1 MNGKRLMAMGIIV
14 TLSMSTVA
22 CGKKEETT
30 QTSAVAVEVE
40 NPTTGELTND
50 TTYIGTV
57 EPQQQVYVI
66 PKVSGTVTATYFEV
80 GDTVKEGDVLFKIDD
95 EAAQL
100 QMASAEASYNQA
112 QAGVTAATSGSRDLQ
127 NYQTERSI
135 QQLKDSLN
143 DAENNIDDLED
154 NLGDLRDARGKLG
167 TAKDQA
173 QAGLDAVNS
182 QMVSLEAELQNLQGD
197 LSTAEEAA
205 KKTAQ
210 DANPEISDEEL
221 QAAVSA
227 DADVQK
233 YNASIKD
240 VNAQITE
247 LKTSQSSAQSAVDQL
262 NSQIQSVEASKTQI
276 KSSISQ
282 IEDGKDTIRD
292 NLTTAE
298 QTYAITQNEV
308 YPETDATYAAQL
320 QAASVGVDSAK
331 MQLDY
336 YTVKAP
342 ISGVVEAANVKKE
355 DMAAAGN
362 AAYIISNKDSMTVTF
377 NVTEKA
383 KNTMNEGDHVTVE
396 RNGETF
402 DGTITEIGTMAGQ
415 QTKLFQVKATIPG
428 AGDSL
433 PNGVSVKVSATTEK
447 EDGNTLVPFDS
458 LYFSGGDAYVYCVV
472 DNKLVRTSVTVGLM
486 DDDYAVIEDGLDAD
500 SLVVSNWSSKLRNG
514 ADAEIVSLNGEAVA
528 PQETESDK
536 ETVDEPDSAE
546 EEETTEDTSADA
558 AADNEETDN
567 SASDEEAAES

>member
-1 MNGKRLMAMGIIV
+1 MGIIM

-22 CGKKEETT
+22 CGKKEEKTEI
-30 QTSAVAVEVE
+30 SKVAVEVE

-57 EPQQQVYVI
+57 EPQQQVYVT
-66 PKVSGTVTATYFEV
+66 PKVSGTVTAAYFEV

-100 QMASAEASYNQA
+100 QMKSAEASYSQA

-135 QQLKDSLN
+135 QQLKDSLD
-143 DAENNIDDLED
+143 DAENNIDDLKD

-173 QAGLDAVNS
+173 QAGLEAATDAYYGQKDALTQKANDIQARIDALGEGEDASALEEQKKGV
-182 QMVSLEAELQNLQGD
+182 EAELDGY
-197 LSTAEEAA
+197 
-205 KKTAQ
+205 KKAMEQ
-210 DANPEISDEEL
+210 
-221 QAAVSA
+221 
-227 DADVQK
+227 
-233 YNASIKD
+233 
-240 VNAQITE
+240 
-247 LKTSQSSAQSAVDQL
+247 AQSAVDQL
-262 NSQIQSVEASKTQI
+262 NSQIQSVEASKTQL

-282 IEDGKDTIRD
+282 IENGKDTIRD

-298 QTYAITQNEV
+298 QTYSITQNEV

-331 MQLDY
+331 MQLDF

-362 AAYIISNKDSMTVTF
+362 PAYIISNKDSMTVTF
-377 NVTEKA
+377 NATEKA
-383 KNTMNEGDHVTVE
+383 KNTMNVGDHVTVE

-428 AGDSL
+428 AGDKL

-447 EDGNTLVPFDS
+447 EDGSTLVPFDA

-486 DDDYAVIEDGLDAD
+486 DDDHAIIEDGLDAD

-514 ADAEIVSLNGEAVA
+514 ADAEIVSLNGESVA
-528 PQETESDK
+528 SPEQEEDAAK
-536 ETVDEPDSAE
+536 EEA
-546 EEETTEDTSADA
+546 TEDTPADA
-558 AADNEETDN
+558 AAENEETDN
-567 SASDEEAAES
+567 SASDEEAAE

>member
-1 MNGKRLMAMGIIV
+1 MNRKRLIAMGIIM

-22 CGKKEETT
+22 CGKKEEKTEI
-30 QTSAVAVEVE
+30 SKVAVEVE

-57 EPQQQVYVI
+57 EPQQQVYVT
-66 PKVSGTVTATYFEV
+66 PKVSGTVTAAYFEV

-100 QMASAEASYNQA
+100 QMKSAEASYSQA
-112 QAGVTAATSGSRDLQ
+112 EAGVTAATSGSRDLQ

-135 QQLKDSLN
+135 QQLKDSLD
-143 DAENNIDDLED
+143 DAENNIDDLKD
-154 NLGDLRDARGKLG
+154 NLGDLRDAGGKLG

-173 QAGLDAVNS
+173 QAGLDAATDAYYN
-182 QMVSLEAELQNLQGD
+182 QKTDLEKKMTDIQNQINDLLSGENADSEETKKQISDLANQKKGVAAELDGY
-197 LSTAEEAA
+197 
-205 KKTAQ
+205 KKAMDQ
-210 DANPEISDEEL
+210 
-221 QAAVSA
+221 
-227 DADVQK
+227 
-233 YNASIKD
+233 
-240 VNAQITE
+240 
-247 LKTSQSSAQSAVDQL
+247 AQSTVDQL
-262 NSQIQSVEASKTQI
+262 NSQIEGINASKTQI

-282 IEDGKDTIRD
+282 IENGKDTIRD

-298 QTYAITQNEV
+298 QTYSITQNEV

-331 MQLDY
+331 MQLDF

-362 AAYIISNKDSMTVTF
+362 PAYIISNKDSMTVTF

-383 KNTMNEGDHVTVE
+383 KNTMNVGDHVTVE

-402 DGTITEIGTMAGQ
+402 EGTITEIGTMAGQ

-428 AGDSL
+428 AGDKL

-447 EDGNTLVPFDS
+447 EDGNTLVPFDA

-486 DDDYAVIEDGLDAD
+486 DEDHAIIEDGLDTD

-528 PQETESDK
+528 SPEQEED
-536 ETVDEPDSAE
+536 AA

-558 AADNEETDN
+558 ATENEETFN
-567 SASDEEAAES
+567 SASDEEAAE

>member
-1 MNGKRLMAMGIIV
+1 MNRKRLIAMGIIM

-22 CGKKEETT
+22 CGKKEEKTEI
-30 QTSAVAVEVE
+30 SKVAVEVE

-50 TTYIGTV
+50 TIYIGTV
-57 EPQQQVYVI
+57 EPQQQVYVT
-66 PKVSGTVTATYFEV
+66 PKVSGTVTAAYFEV

-100 QMASAEASYNQA
+100 QMKSAEASYSQA
-112 QAGVTAATSGSRDLQ
+112 EAGVTAATSGSRDLQ

-135 QQLKDSLN
+135 QQLKDSLD

-197 LSTAEEAA
+197 LEKA
-205 KKTAQ
+205 KNDVKTANPDMSEADLE
-210 DANPEISDEEL
+210 DAINN
-221 QAAVSA
+221 
-227 DADVQK
+227 DATVK
-233 YNASIKD
+233 NCNTAIEK

-262 NSQIQSVEASKTQI
+262 NSQIQSVEASKTQL

-282 IEDGKDTIRD
+282 IENGKDTIRD

-298 QTYAITQNEV
+298 QTYSITQNEV

-331 MQLDY
+331 MQLDF

-362 AAYIISNKDSMTVTF
+362 PAYIISNKDSMTVTF

-383 KNTMNEGDHVTVE
+383 KNTMNVGDHVTVE

-428 AGDSL
+428 AGDKL

-447 EDGNTLVPFDS
+447 EDGSTLVSFDA

-486 DDDYAVIEDGLDAD
+486 DDDHAIIEEGLDTD

-528 PQETESDK
+528 SPEQ
-536 ETVDEPDSAE
+536 E
-546 EEETTEDTSADA
+546 EEATEDTSADA
-558 AADNEETDN
+558 AAENEETDN
-567 SASDEEAAES
+567 SASDEEAAE

>member
-1 MNGKRLMAMGIIV
+1 MNRKRLIAMGIIM

-22 CGKKEETT
+22 CGKKEEKTEI
-30 QTSAVAVEVE
+30 SKVAVEVE

-57 EPQQQVYVI
+57 EPQQQVYVT
-66 PKVSGTVTATYFEV
+66 PKVSGTVTAAYFEV

-100 QMASAEASYNQA
+100 QMKSAEASYSQA
-112 QAGVTAATSGSRDLQ
+112 EAGVTAATSGSRDLQ
-127 NYQTERSI
+127 NYQTEEQIR
-135 QQLKDSLN
+135 QLKEKLSDADDS
-143 DAENNIDDLED
+143 IDDMED
-154 NLGDLRDARGKLG
+154 DLDKLREQKKTANSQVSSTQMTVDQLTESLGVQNEAVQ
-167 TAKDQA
+167 AA
-173 QAGLDAVNS
+173 QAEVDAAQKALDDAKAAGESETAGEGEDGAEIPVPDTSAQQKALELAQANLDAAKSKVEATSS
-182 QMVSLEAELQNLQGD
+182 QLAIAKQG
-197 LSTAEEAA
+197 LSTA
-205 KKTAQ
+205 
-210 DANPEISDEEL
+210 
-221 QAAVSA
+221 QAA
-227 DADVQK
+227 
-233 YNASIKD
+233 
-240 VNAQITE
+240 
-247 LKTSQSSAQSAVDQL
+247 L
-262 NSQIQSVEASKTQI
+262 NSIESGKTQL
-276 KSSISQ
+276 KSG
-282 IEDGKDTIRD
+282 IEQLKDGKDTIQD
-292 NLTTAE
+292 NLNTAE
-298 QTYAITQNEV
+298 QTYSITQNEV

-331 MQLDY
+331 MQLDF

-362 AAYIISNKDSMTVTF
+362 SAYIISNKDSMTVTF
-377 NVTEKA
+377 NVTENA
-383 KNTMNEGDHVTVE
+383 KNTMNVGDHVTVE

-428 AGDSL
+428 AGDKL

-447 EDGNTLVPFDS
+447 EDGSTLVPFDA

-486 DDDYAVIEDGLDAD
+486 DDDHAIIEEGLDAD

-514 ADAEIVSLNGEAVA
+514 ADAEIVSLNGEAVT
-528 PQETESDK
+528 PQEQED
-536 ETVDEPDSAE
+536 DAA

-558 AADNEETDN
+558 AAANEETDN
-567 SASDEEAAES
+567 SASDEEAAE

>member
-1 MNGKRLMAMGIIV
+1 MGIIM

-22 CGKKEETT
+22 CGKKEEKTEI
-30 QTSAVAVEVE
+30 SKVAVEVE

-57 EPQQQVYVI
+57 EPQQQVYVT
-66 PKVSGTVTATYFEV
+66 PKVSGTVTAAYFEV

-100 QMASAEASYNQA
+100 QMKSAEASYSQA
-112 QAGVTAATSGSRDLQ
+112 EAGVTAATSGSRDLQ

-135 QQLKDSLN
+135 QQLKDSLD
-143 DAENNIDDLED
+143 DAENNIDDLKD

-173 QAGLDAVNS
+173 QAGLEAATDAYYNQKTDLEKKMTDIQNQINDLSSGENADSEETKKQISDLTNQKKGV
-182 QMVSLEAELQNLQGD
+182 EAELDGY
-197 LSTAEEAA
+197 
-205 KKTAQ
+205 KKTMEQ
-210 DANPEISDEEL
+210 
-221 QAAVSA
+221 
-227 DADVQK
+227 
-233 YNASIKD
+233 
-240 VNAQITE
+240 
-247 LKTSQSSAQSAVDQL
+247 AQSTVDQL
-262 NSQIQSVEASKTQI
+262 NSQIQSIEASKTQI

-282 IEDGKDTIRD
+282 IENGKDTIRD

-298 QTYAITQNEV
+298 QTYSITQNEV

-331 MQLDY
+331 MQLDF

-362 AAYIISNKDSMTVTF
+362 PAYIISNKDSMTVTF

-383 KNTMNEGDHVTVE
+383 KNTMNVGDHVTVE
-396 RNGETF
+396 RDGETF

-428 AGDSL
+428 AGDKL

-447 EDGNTLVPFDS
+447 EDGSTLVPFDA

-486 DDDYAVIEDGLDAD
+486 DDDHAIIEDGLDAD

-528 PQETESDK
+528 SPEQK
-536 ETVDEPDSAE
+536 EDAA

-558 AADNEETDN
+558 ATENEETDN
-567 SASDEEAAES
+567 SASDEEAAE

>member
-1 MNGKRLMAMGIIV
+1 MNRKRLIAMGIIM

-22 CGKKEETT
+22 CGKKEEKTEI
-30 QTSAVAVEVE
+30 SKVAVEVE

-50 TTYIGTV
+50 TTYIGTI
-57 EPQQQVYVI
+57 EPQQQVYVT
-66 PKVSGTVTATYFEV
+66 PKVSGTVTAAYFEV

-100 QMASAEASYNQA
+100 QMKSAEASYSQA
-112 QAGVTAATSGSRDLQ
+112 EAGVTAATSGSRDLQ

-135 QQLKDSLN
+135 QQLKDSLD

-173 QAGLDAVNS
+173 QAGLDAVNN

-197 LSTAEEAA
+197 LEKA
-205 KKTAQ
+205 KNDVKTANPDMSEADLE
-210 DANPEISDEEL
+210 DAINN
-221 QAAVSA
+221 
-227 DADVQK
+227 DATV
-233 YNASIKD
+233 KD
-240 VNAQITE
+240 CNTAIEKVNAQIAE

-262 NSQIQSVEASKTQI
+262 NSQIQSVEASKTQL

-282 IEDGKDTIRD
+282 IENGKDTIRD

-298 QTYAITQNEV
+298 QTYSITQNEV

-331 MQLDY
+331 MQLDF

-342 ISGVVEAANVKKE
+342 ISGVVDAANVKKE

-362 AAYIISNKDSMTVTF
+362 PAYIISNKDSMTVTF
-377 NVTEKA
+377 NATEKA
-383 KNTMNEGDHVTVE
+383 KNTMNVGDHVTVE

-428 AGDSL
+428 AGDKL

-447 EDGNTLVPFDS
+447 EDGSTLVPFDA

-486 DDDYAVIEDGLDAD
+486 DDDHAIIEDGLDAD

-514 ADAEIVSLNGEAVA
+514 ADAEIVSLNGESVA
-528 PQETESDK
+528 SPEQEQ
-536 ETVDEPDSAE
+536 E
-546 EEETTEDTSADA
+546 EEATEDTPADA
-558 AADNEETDN
+558 AAENEKTDN
-567 SASDEEAAES
+567 SASDEEAAE

>member
-1 MNGKRLMAMGIIV
+1 MNRKRLIAMGIIM

-22 CGKKEETT
+22 CGKKEEKTEI
-30 QTSAVAVEVE
+30 SKVAVEVE

-57 EPQQQVYVI
+57 EPQQQVYVT
-66 PKVSGTVTATYFEV
+66 PKVSGTVTAAYFEV

-100 QMASAEASYNQA
+100 QMKSAEASYSQA

-135 QQLKDSLN
+135 QQLKDSLD

-205 KKTAQ
+205 KKAAK
-210 DANPEISDEEL
+210 DANPDISDEDL
-221 QAAVSA
+221 QVAVSA

-262 NSQIQSVEASKTQI
+262 NSQIQSVEASKTQL

-282 IEDGKDTIRD
+282 IENGKDTIRD

-298 QTYAITQNEV
+298 QTYSITQNEV

-331 MQLDY
+331 MQLDF

-362 AAYIISNKDSMTVTF
+362 PAYIISNKDSMTVTF
-377 NVTEKA
+377 NVTENA

-428 AGDSL
+428 AGDKL

-447 EDGNTLVPFDS
+447 EDGNTLVPFDA

-486 DDDYAVIEDGLDAD
+486 DDDHAIIEEGLDAD

-514 ADAEIVSLNGEAVA
+514 ADAEIVSLNGETVT
-528 PQETESDK
+528 PQEQED
-536 ETVDEPDSAE
+536 DAA

-558 AADNEETDN
+558 AAENEETDN
-567 SASDEEAAES
+567 SASDEEAAE

>member
-1 MNGKRLMAMGIIV
+1 MGIIM

-22 CGKKEETT
+22 CGKKEEKTEI
-30 QTSAVAVEVE
+30 SKVAVEVE

-50 TTYIGTV
+50 TIYIGTV
-57 EPQQQVYVI
+57 EPQQQVYVT
-66 PKVSGTVTATYFEV
+66 PKVSGTVTAAYFEV

-100 QMASAEASYNQA
+100 QMKSAEASYSQA
-112 QAGVTAATSGSRDLQ
+112 EAGVTAATSGSRDLQ

-135 QQLKDSLN
+135 QQLKDSLD

-197 LSTAEEAA
+197 LEKA
-205 KKTAQ
+205 KNDVKTANPDMSEADLE
-210 DANPEISDEEL
+210 DAINN
-221 QAAVSA
+221 
-227 DADVQK
+227 DATVK
-233 YNASIKD
+233 NCNTAIEK

-262 NSQIQSVEASKTQI
+262 NSQIQSVEASKTQL

-282 IEDGKDTIRD
+282 IENGKDTIRD

-298 QTYAITQNEV
+298 QTYSITQNEV

-331 MQLDY
+331 MQLDF

-362 AAYIISNKDSMTVTF
+362 PAYIISNKDSMTVTF

-383 KNTMNEGDHVTVE
+383 KNTMNVGDHVTVE

-428 AGDSL
+428 AGDKL

-447 EDGNTLVPFDS
+447 EDGSTLVSFDA

-486 DDDYAVIEDGLDAD
+486 DDDHAIIEEGLDTD

-528 PQETESDK
+528 SPEQ
-536 ETVDEPDSAE
+536 E
-546 EEETTEDTSADA
+546 EEATEDTSADA
-558 AADNEETDN
+558 AAENEETDN
-567 SASDEEAAES
+567 SASDEEAAE

>member
-1 MNGKRLMAMGIIV
+1 MGIIM

-22 CGKKEETT
+22 CGKKEEKTEI
-30 QTSAVAVEVE
+30 SKVAVEVE

-57 EPQQQVYVI
+57 EPQQQVYVT
-66 PKVSGTVTATYFEV
+66 PKVSGTVTAAYFEV

-100 QMASAEASYNQA
+100 QMKSAEASYSQA
-112 QAGVTAATSGSRDLQ
+112 EAGVTAATSGSRDLQ

-135 QQLKDSLN
+135 QQLKDSLD

-173 QAGLDAVNS
+173 QAGLDAATDAYYN
-182 QMVSLEAELQNLQGD
+182 QKTDLEKKMTDIQNQINDLSSGENADSEETKKQISDLTDQKKGVAAELDGY
-197 LSTAEEAA
+197 
-205 KKTAQ
+205 KKAMDQ
-210 DANPEISDEEL
+210 
-221 QAAVSA
+221 
-227 DADVQK
+227 
-233 YNASIKD
+233 
-240 VNAQITE
+240 
-247 LKTSQSSAQSAVDQL
+247 AQSAVDQL
-262 NSQIQSVEASKTQI
+262 NSQIQSVEASKTQL

-282 IEDGKDTIRD
+282 IENGKDTIRD

-298 QTYAITQNEV
+298 QTYSITQNEV

-331 MQLDY
+331 MQLDF

-362 AAYIISNKDSMTVTF
+362 PAYIISNKDSMTVTF

-383 KNTMNEGDHVTVE
+383 KNTMNVGDHVTVE

-428 AGDSL
+428 AGDKL

-447 EDGNTLVPFDS
+447 EDGNTLVPFDA

-472 DNKLVRTSVTVGLM
+472 DNKLVRTSVAVGLM
-486 DDDYAVIEDGLDAD
+486 DDDHAIIEEGLDTD

-514 ADAEIVSLNGEAVA
+514 ADAEIVSLNGEAVTS
-528 PQETESDK
+528 PEQED
-536 ETVDEPDSAE
+536 DAA

-558 AADNEETDN
+558 AAENEETDN
-567 SASDEEAAES
+567 SASDEEAAE

>member
-1 MNGKRLMAMGIIV
+1 MGIIM

-22 CGKKEETT
+22 CGKKEEKTEI
-30 QTSAVAVEVE
+30 SKVAVEVE

-57 EPQQQVYVI
+57 EPQQQVYVT
-66 PKVSGTVTATYFEV
+66 PKVSGTVTAAYFEV

-100 QMASAEASYNQA
+100 QMKSAEASYSQA

-135 QQLKDSLN
+135 QQLKDSLD

-173 QAGLDAVNS
+173 QAGLDAATDAYYGQKDALIQKANDIQAQIDALGEGEDASALEEQKKGV
-182 QMVSLEAELQNLQGD
+182 EAELDGY
-197 LSTAEEAA
+197 
-205 KKTAQ
+205 KKTMEQ
-210 DANPEISDEEL
+210 
-221 QAAVSA
+221 
-227 DADVQK
+227 
-233 YNASIKD
+233 
-240 VNAQITE
+240 
-247 LKTSQSSAQSAVDQL
+247 AQSTVDQL
-262 NSQIQSVEASKTQI
+262 NSQIQSIEASKTQI

-282 IEDGKDTIRD
+282 IENGKDTIRD

-298 QTYAITQNEV
+298 QTYSITQNEV

-331 MQLDY
+331 MQLDF

-362 AAYIISNKDSMTVTF
+362 PAYIISNKDSMTVTF

-383 KNTMNEGDHVTVE
+383 KNTMNVGDHVTVE
-396 RNGETF
+396 RDGETF

-428 AGDSL
+428 AGDKL

-447 EDGNTLVPFDS
+447 EDGSTLVPFDA

-486 DDDYAVIEDGLDAD
+486 DDDHAIIEDGLDAD

-514 ADAEIVSLNGEAVA
+514 ADAEIVSLNGEAVT
-528 PQETESDK
+528 PPEQEEDA
-536 ETVDEPDSAE
+536 AE
-546 EEETTEDTSADA
+546 EEDTEDTPADA
-558 AADNEETDN
+558 AAENEETDN
-567 SASDEEAAES
+567 SASDEEAAE

>member
-1 MNGKRLMAMGIIV
+1 MNRKRLIAMGIIM

-22 CGKKEETT
+22 CGKKEEKTEI
-30 QTSAVAVEVE
+30 SKVAVEVE

-57 EPQQQVYVI
+57 EPQQQVYVT
-66 PKVSGTVTATYFEV
+66 PKVSGTVTAAYFEV

-100 QMASAEASYNQA
+100 QMKSAEASYSQA
-112 QAGVTAATSGSRDLQ
+112 EAGVTAATSGSRDLQ

-135 QQLKDSLN
+135 QQLKDSLD

-173 QAGLDAVNS
+173 QAGLDAATDAYYN
-182 QMVSLEAELQNLQGD
+182 QKTDLEKKMTDIQNQINDLSSGENADSEETKKQISDLTDQKKGVAAELDGY
-197 LSTAEEAA
+197 
-205 KKTAQ
+205 KKAMDQ
-210 DANPEISDEEL
+210 
-221 QAAVSA
+221 
-227 DADVQK
+227 
-233 YNASIKD
+233 
-240 VNAQITE
+240 
-247 LKTSQSSAQSAVDQL
+247 AQSAVDQL
-262 NSQIQSVEASKTQI
+262 NSQIQSVEASKTQL

-282 IEDGKDTIRD
+282 IENGKDTIRD

-298 QTYAITQNEV
+298 QTYSITQNEV

-331 MQLDY
+331 MQLDF

-362 AAYIISNKDSMTVTF
+362 PAYIISNKDSMTVTF

-383 KNTMNEGDHVTVE
+383 KNTMNVGDHVTVE

-428 AGDSL
+428 AGDKL

-447 EDGNTLVPFDS
+447 EDGSTLVPFDA

-486 DDDYAVIEDGLDAD
+486 DDDHAIIEDGLDAD

-528 PQETESDK
+528 SPEQ
-536 ETVDEPDSAE
+536 E
-546 EEETTEDTSADA
+546 EEATEDTPADA
-558 AADNEETDN
+558 AAENEKTDN
-567 SASDEEAAES
+567 SASDEEAAE

>member
-1 MNGKRLMAMGIIV
+1 MNRKRLIAMGIIM

-22 CGKKEETT
+22 CGKKEEKTEI
-30 QTSAVAVEVE
+30 SKVAVEVE

-57 EPQQQVYVI
+57 EPQQQVYVT
-66 PKVSGTVTATYFEV
+66 PKVSGTVTAAYFEV

-100 QMASAEASYNQA
+100 QMKSAEASYSQA
-112 QAGVTAATSGSRDLQ
+112 EAGVTAATSGSRDLQ

-135 QQLKDSLN
+135 QQLKDSLD
-143 DAENNIDDLED
+143 DAENNIDDLKD

-173 QAGLDAVNS
+173 QAGLEAATDAYYGQKDALTQKANDIQARIDALGEGEDASALEEQKKGV
-182 QMVSLEAELQNLQGD
+182 EAELDGY
-197 LSTAEEAA
+197 
-205 KKTAQ
+205 KKAMEQ
-210 DANPEISDEEL
+210 
-221 QAAVSA
+221 
-227 DADVQK
+227 
-233 YNASIKD
+233 
-240 VNAQITE
+240 
-247 LKTSQSSAQSAVDQL
+247 AQSAVDQL
-262 NSQIQSVEASKTQI
+262 NSQIQSVEASKTQL

-282 IEDGKDTIRD
+282 IENGKDTIRD

-298 QTYAITQNEV
+298 QTYSITQNEV

-331 MQLDY
+331 MQLDF

-362 AAYIISNKDSMTVTF
+362 PAYIISNKDSMTVTF

-383 KNTMNEGDHVTVE
+383 KNTMNVGDHVTVE

-428 AGDSL
+428 AGDKL

-447 EDGNTLVPFDS
+447 EDGSTLVPFDA

-486 DDDYAVIEDGLDAD
+486 DDDHAIIEDGLDAD

-514 ADAEIVSLNGEAVA
+514 ADAEIVSLNGESVA
-528 PQETESDK
+528 SPEQEQ
-536 ETVDEPDSAE
+536 E
-546 EEETTEDTSADA
+546 EEATEDTPADA
-558 AADNEETDN
+558 AAENEETDN
-567 SASDEEAAES
+567 SASDEEAAE

>member
-1 MNGKRLMAMGIIV
+1 MGIIM

-22 CGKKEETT
+22 CGKKEEKTEI
-30 QTSAVAVEVE
+30 SKVAVEVE

-57 EPQQQVYVI
+57 EPQQQVYVT
-66 PKVSGTVTATYFEV
+66 PKVSGTVTAAYFEV

-100 QMASAEASYNQA
+100 QMKSAEASYSQA

-135 QQLKDSLN
+135 QQLKDSLD
-143 DAENNIDDLED
+143 DAENNIDDLKD
-154 NLGDLRDARGKLG
+154 NLGDLRDAGGKLG

-173 QAGLDAVNS
+173 QAGLDAATDAYYN
-182 QMVSLEAELQNLQGD
+182 QKTDLEKKMTDIQNQINDLSSGENADSEETKKQISDLTDQKNGVAAELDGY
-197 LSTAEEAA
+197 
-205 KKTAQ
+205 KKAMEQ
-210 DANPEISDEEL
+210 
-221 QAAVSA
+221 
-227 DADVQK
+227 
-233 YNASIKD
+233 
-240 VNAQITE
+240 
-247 LKTSQSSAQSAVDQL
+247 AQSTVDQL
-262 NSQIQSVEASKTQI
+262 NSQIEGINASKTQI

-298 QTYAITQNEV
+298 QTYSITQNEV

-331 MQLDY
+331 MQLDF

-362 AAYIISNKDSMTVTF
+362 PAYIISNKDSMTVTF

-383 KNTMNEGDHVTVE
+383 KNTMNVGDHVTVE
-396 RNGETF
+396 RDGETF

-428 AGDSL
+428 AGDKL

-447 EDGNTLVPFDS
+447 EDGSTLVPFDA

-486 DDDYAVIEDGLDAD
+486 DDDYAIIEEGLDTD

-528 PQETESDK
+528 SPEQEEDAKK
-536 ETVDEPDSAE
+536 EEA
-546 EEETTEDTSADA
+546 TEDTSADA
-558 AADNEETDN
+558 AAENEETDN
-567 SASDEEAAES
+567 SASDEEAAE

>member
-1 MNGKRLMAMGIIV
+1 MNRKRLIAMGIIM

-22 CGKKEETT
+22 CGKKEEKTEI
-30 QTSAVAVEVE
+30 SKVAVEVE

-57 EPQQQVYVI
+57 EPQQQVYVT
-66 PKVSGTVTATYFEV
+66 PKVSGTVTAAYFEV

-100 QMASAEASYNQA
+100 QMKSAEASYSQA

-135 QQLKDSLN
+135 QQLKDSLD
-143 DAENNIDDLED
+143 DAENNIDDLKD

-197 LSTAEEAA
+197 LLTAEEAA
-205 KKTAQ
+205 KKTAK
-210 DANPEISDEEL
+210 DANPDISDEDL

-240 VNAQITE
+240 VNTQITE
-247 LKTSQSSAQSAVDQL
+247 LKTNQSSAQSAVDQL
-262 NSQIQSVEASKTQI
+262 NSQIQSIEASKTQI

-282 IEDGKDTIRD
+282 IENGKDTIRD

-298 QTYAITQNEV
+298 QTYSITQNEV

-331 MQLDY
+331 MQLDF

-362 AAYIISNKDSMTVTF
+362 PAYIISNKDSMTVTF

-383 KNTMNEGDHVTVE
+383 KNTMNVGDHVTVE

-428 AGDSL
+428 AGDKL

-447 EDGNTLVPFDS
+447 EDGSTLVPFDA

-486 DDDYAVIEDGLDAD
+486 DDDHAIIEDGLDAD

-514 ADAEIVSLNGEAVA
+514 ADAEIVSLNGESVA
-528 PQETESDK
+528 SPEQEEDAAK
-536 ETVDEPDSAE
+536 EEA
-546 EEETTEDTSADA
+546 TEDTPADA
-558 AADNEETDN
+558 AAENEKTDN
-567 SASDEEAAES
+567 SASDEEAAE